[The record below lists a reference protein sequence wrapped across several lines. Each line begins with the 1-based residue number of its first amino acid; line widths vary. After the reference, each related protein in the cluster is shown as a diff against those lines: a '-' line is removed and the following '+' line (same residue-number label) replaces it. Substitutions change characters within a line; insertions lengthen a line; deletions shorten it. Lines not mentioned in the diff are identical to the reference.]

1 MAYIGGHADG
11 KLDFDRL
18 IDCIRRVYPGAEVTD
33 GDYYAT
39 RIARELEISKQLG
52 MPIPNAPLECTQR
65 VAEEHGLQRAMNVP
79 VRAGL
84 CLYGRL
90 DRLGCLFSTER
101 DATESPTQQ
110 EVEPLIEVLTQ
121 FGLQVET
128 GGIEDA

>member
-18 IDCIRRVYPGAEVTD
+18 IDCVCRVYPGAKVTD

-39 RIARELEISKQLG
+39 RIARQLEISKQQG

-65 VAEEHGLQRAMNVP
+65 VAKEHGLQRAMNVP
-79 VRAGL
+79 IRPGL
-84 CLYGRL
+84 SLYGRL

-101 DATESPTQQ
+101 GATETPTLR
-110 EVEPLIEVLTQ
+110 EVEPLIEMLTQ
-121 FGLQVET
+121 FGLRVET
-128 GGIEDA
+128 GGIENA